1 MLTGLAIKD
10 MSFWE
15 ALDDCVTFFP
25 GFGLTVILYL
35 LSAYA
40 VQDTVPSPGAVQDT
54 VPSQSW
60 GSSRFVPFDVI
71 LQIHK
76 KQ

>member
-1 MLTGLAIKD
+1 

-15 ALDDCVTFFP
+15 ALDECVTFFP

-35 LSAYA
+35 LNAY
-40 VQDTVPSPGAVQDT
+40 AVQDT